1 MVLIPL
7 FQHSTPTLDYNEEI
21 VRKGSIRIVTI
32 EIVVEASIVVI
43 LKA

>member
-7 FQHSTPTLDYNEEI
+7 FQLSTPTLDYNEEI

-32 EIVVEASIVVI
+32 AIVVEASIVVI